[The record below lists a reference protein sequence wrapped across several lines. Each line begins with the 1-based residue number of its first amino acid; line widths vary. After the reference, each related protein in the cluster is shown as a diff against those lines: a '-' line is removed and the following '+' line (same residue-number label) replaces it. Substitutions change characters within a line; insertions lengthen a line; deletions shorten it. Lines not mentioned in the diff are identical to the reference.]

1 MTSTRRTAKKGETTF
16 SSATPAVDAEP
27 VVEMKTASPRKPRK
41 SSVSPIARGTRSAR
55 KKQKTKPA
63 LPQSNKEESKNEDTT
78 SDKRD
83 TENQN
88 KEPSIVPI
96 ETETNPQEDRPS
108 SLKKSRKSNSL
119 AHEKHSKHSP
129 QGSPKEDRVTDS
141 SNKTVET
148 PQDGRPTSIKKR
160 RKSKSHENHST
171 HSAAESPHK
180 DEGTE
185 STGERSLPPAPAT
198 KPDPSMDVSVHRV
211 RHLNYSPKPIVCLAS
226 TPFDSHAGD
235 YVALSR
241 DNGNVELRSPD
252 DRWKTV
258 ATVTGM
264 STRTV
269 DVMAW
274 TCGSCS
280 DERGRVAGSTLAQ
293 THARAQSRRTLLGA
307 SRDGTI
313 FVIDFAHGRT
323 AAVTGS
329 GGGGVFSLVSLCGK
343 NCCSESSCPQ
353 LVAAGCQD
361 GSIRIYHVAKDDAS
375 SIKLE
380 LVSTVPCA
388 GTAVLSLAWQ
398 RTKESSLGGSVLY
411 AGVADGTIRRLDCVS
426 TKSRHTGTSI
436 STGTVVSNETQAW
449 KSTLRMTL
457 ESHGRS
463 TPTRVWALH
472 ALADGT
478 LVSGDSLGH
487 VQLWDGNSGT
497 LIQSF
502 DQNDNKADVLSLAV
516 SGNDCRVFASGVDSR
531 VICIERPVTVPT
543 AGPPKWVMTHA
554 QRPHTHDVKA
564 MAMCKQRDKN
574 HFNELLCSGGVD
586 TKLCTYAT
594 KDFGKVR
601 PKIFYPWPCVSP
613 VSMASE
619 SRILVMQRED
629 RVDLY
634 KLAPSANV
642 TRAPLLV
649 AEDETLIGTIEMKG
663 KHNIV
668 CADISSDG
676 RFLLVSNSTGLTMF
690 RLDYTDDGNGRLSLQ
705 PRKVEIA
712 PALRI
717 PSLAVKFV
725 TKNRIACASFDGPIY
740 LLKIDED
747 SEGLTLQHTFPASTA
762 NFAIHS
768 LHASAG
774 GAWLAAERHGIDSG
788 TVQVYSIFENA
799 CKHWWSLPALEA
811 PVTCTRF
818 IGGEKPTLVVACTNC
833 SFYVFDVQERRRN
846 SWSEQLGIPMSTML
860 PEELKHRT
868 DCPVRV
874 AFNPSTPHMFLL
886 VSSRVLL
893 AQRKNVI
900 SARLFEWRV
909 VLVTLARSKR
919 PFFVR
924 QRDFSR
930 VCGIV

>member
-1 MTSTRRTAKKGETTF
+1 MASTRSSRTAKKGETAS

-27 VVEMKTASPRKPRK
+27 VAEMKTASPRKPRK

-55 KKQKTKPA
+55 RKEKTKPT
-63 LPQSNKEESKNEDTT
+63 LPESNKEESKNEDTI
-78 SDKRD
+78 SDKHD
-83 TENQN
+83 DENQN
-88 KEPSIVPI
+88 KEPSAVPVEI
-96 ETETNPQEDRPS
+96 EAKPEGDHPSSSKKRRKSKSPAQEKHSKNSPKGSPKKDKVTDSSNKTAVKPQEDRPS
-108 SLKKSRKSNSL
+108 S
-119 AHEKHSKHSP
+119 
-129 QGSPKEDRVTDS
+129 T
-141 SNKTVET
+141 
-148 PQDGRPTSIKKR
+148 KKR
-160 RKSKSHENHST
+160 RKSKSHENQSKR
-171 HSAAESPHK
+171 SPTASPLK
-180 DEGTE
+180 DKATE
-185 STGERSLPPAPAT
+185 STEKQSLPPPPVT

-211 RHLNYSPKPIVCLAS
+211 RHLNYSPKPIICLAT
-226 TPFDSHAGD
+226 TPFDSRADD

-252 DRWKTV
+252 DKWKTV

-280 DERGRVAGSTLAQ
+280 SDEQQEPGSLTFPQ
-293 THARAQSRRTLLGA
+293 THTRAQSRRTLLGA

-323 AAVTGS
+323 VAVTGS

-343 NCCSESSCPQ
+343 NCCCSDSSGCPQ

-361 GSIRIYHVAKDDAS
+361 GSIRIYHVVKDDA

-398 RTKESSLGGSVLY
+398 RTKENSLGGSVLF

-436 STGTVVSNETQAW
+436 STGTVVSNETHIW

-457 ESHGRS
+457 ETYGRS
-463 TPTRVWALH
+463 TPTRVWALQ
-472 ALADGT
+472 ALADWT

-497 LIQSF
+497 LIQGF

-516 SGNDCRVFASGVDSR
+516 SANECRVFASGVDSR
-531 VICIERPVTVPT
+531 VICIERPVTILT
-543 AGPPKWVMTHA
+543 TGPPKWVMTHA

-564 MAMCKQRDKN
+564 MAMCKQRDGN
-574 HFNELLCSGGVD
+574 HAYELLCSGGVD
-586 TKLCTYAT
+586 TKLCTYAM

-601 PKIFYPWPCVSP
+601 PKNLYPWPCVSP
-613 VSMASE
+613 ISIASE
-619 SRILVMQRED
+619 SRILAMRRED

-634 KLAPSANV
+634 KLAPSTSV
-642 TRAPLLV
+642 TTAPVLV

-663 KHNIV
+663 KNNLV

-676 RFLLVSNSTGLTMF
+676 RFLLASNSTGLTLF
-690 RLDYTDDGNGRLSLQ
+690 RLDYTDDGNGRVSLQ

-712 PALRI
+712 RPLRI

-725 TKNRIACASFDGPIY
+725 SNNRIACASFDGPIH
-740 LLKIDED
+740 LLKVDED
-747 SEGLTLQHTFPASTA
+747 PAGLTLQHTFPELTA

-768 LHASAG
+768 LHASADG
-774 GAWLAAERHGIDSG
+774 SWLAAERHGIESG
-788 TVQVYSIFENA
+788 TVQVYSISENA

-818 IGGEKPTLVVACTNC
+818 IGGEKPTLAVSCTNC
-833 SFYVFDVQERRRN
+833 SFYVFDVQERRRI
-846 SWSEQLGIPMSTML
+846 SWSEQLGIPMSTSL
-860 PEELKHRT
+860 PEELKHRA
-868 DCPVRV
+868 DFPVRV
-874 AFNPSTPHMFLL
+874 AFNPATPQIFLL
-886 VSSRVLL
+886 VSSGVLSP
-893 AQRKNVI
+893 N
-900 SARLFEWRV
+900 ARTLFRH
-909 VLVTLARSKR
+909 AFK
-919 PFFVR
+919 
-924 QRDFSR
+924 
-930 VCGIV
+930 